1 MEELEIEMYKVL
13 TESNFSEQNAEKAV
27 ALVKKLQFAA
37 NKELATKAEFIREI
51 SALEVRVSEK
61 VRDSKEDMMK
71 QMNTIYQRLILW
83 VIGTGVG
90 AALLRSL
97 LAYFQIGG

>member
-13 TESNFSEQNAEKAV
+13 IESNFSQENAERTV
-27 ALVKKLQFAA
+27 ALVKKLQSAA
-37 NKELATKAEFIREI
+37 NQELATKAELVREL
-51 SALEVRVSEK
+51 SALEIRISEK

-71 QMNTIYQRLILW
+71 QMNSIYQKLILW

-97 LAYFQIGG
+97 LAYFQL

>member
-27 ALVKKLQFAA
+27 ALVKKLQSAA
-37 NKELATKAEFIREI
+37 NKELATKAEFVREI
-51 SALEVRVSEK
+51 SALEVRISEK

>member
-27 ALVKKLQFAA
+27 ALVKKLQSAA
-37 NKELATKAEFIREI
+37 NKELAAKAEFIREI
-51 SALEVRVSEK
+51 SALEVRISEK